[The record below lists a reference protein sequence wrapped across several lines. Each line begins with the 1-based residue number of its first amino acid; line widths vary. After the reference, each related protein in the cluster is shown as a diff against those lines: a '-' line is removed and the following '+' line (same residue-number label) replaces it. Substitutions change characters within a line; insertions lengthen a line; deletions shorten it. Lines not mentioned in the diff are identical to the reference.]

1 MAELALMATAIGS
14 SVGTAATTAAGAI
27 GSSLGTL
34 GTVAT
39 IGSAA
44 VGAGAAYGQSKAQGK
59 MAQQTAEFNAKQAEA
74 AAAEERAQASRRA
87 QEQRDKT
94 ERIISRQRAVG
105 AASGAGT
112 TEGEGYLDLVGDVAE
127 TGQYYSDLEIAGGAS
142 RAAGLKGKA
151 AASRWEG
158 AAKKSMYDSQATGAL
173 VKGAFD
179 VATGIAKAPK
189 GTFGSAPALGQWS
202 TSVGYGDDPAE
213 WFPVDTKK
221 AKSDP
226 WRLR

>member
-27 GSSLGTL
+27 GGSLGTL

-44 VGAGAAYGQSKAQGK
+44 IGAGAAYGQSKAQGK

-74 AAAEERAQASRRA
+74 SAAEERAQASRRA
-87 QEQRDKT
+87 EEQRDKT

-105 AASGAGT
+105 AASGAGQ
-112 TEGEGYLDLVGDVAE
+112 GEGSFDLVGDVAE
-127 TGQYYSDLEIAGGAS
+127 TGQYYSDLEIASGAS

-179 VATGIAKAPK
+179 VATGIAKAPA
-189 GTFGSAPALGQWS
+189 GTFGSAPAVGQWS
-202 TSVGYGDDPAE
+202 TKVGYGDDPAE
-213 WFPVDTKK
+213 WFPVETKK
-221 AKSDP
+221 AKP
-226 WRLR
+226 KGTYY